1 MVLIFLMDKINIWD
15 IGLIKIYIM
24 KNIKKEIHKV
34 SEKMLFE
41 YKISQIKYADY
52 KNIKNEYPYI
62 YLGDG
67 IETSISNIE
76 GFLFFPDFDN
86 ATEEICY
93 IKEMDNEFL
102 VNVIIEKIVKNI
114 L

>member
-1 MVLIFLMDKINIWD
+1 MDKINIWD

-24 KNIKKEIHKV
+24 KNEKKEIHKV
-34 SEKMLFE
+34 SEKILFE
-41 YKISQIKYADY
+41 YKISQMKYAEY
-52 KNIKNEYPYI
+52 KNIQDEYPFI

-67 IETSISNIE
+67 IETCISNIE

-102 VNVIIEKIVKNI
+102 VNVIIEKTIIKI
-114 L
+114 KKQ